1 MQNCT
6 PDFKTTCN
14 TLIIIAEWLQPRS
27 KVAQHPRNAGQE
39 LQNGQGRSFYVAG
52 LHDENFDKT
61 STGIEEA
68 VVIDEGGSAKLKDHL
83 AGRRAWGARHRALG
97 DAADSAK
104 TGLIGVK
111 KTLWDTAFE
120 GSVRDAFDHWLA
132 DFPSH
137 ASKLLDFTVDRAEER
152 LRRRADNEFVLHL
165 NSFLHLKKAS
175 RFDSLFVFCIL
186 MLIFLLP
193 RDASR
198 LPERAQSQ
206 HRHVLV
212 CRFQLRH

>member
-1 MQNCT
+1 LHFGDRQFSRLEGCLGEVFCANR
-6 PDFKTTCN
+6 N
-14 TLIIIAEWLQPRS
+14 SRARS
-27 KVAQHPRNAGQE
+27 R
-39 LQNGQGRSFYVAG
+39 L
-52 LHDENFDKT
+52 LT
-61 STGIEEA
+61 SEA
-68 VVIDEGGSAKLKDHL
+68 
-83 AGRRAWGARHRALG
+83 AR
-97 DAADSAK
+97 
-104 TGLIGVK
+104 IV
-111 KTLWDTAFE
+111 E

-137 ASKLLDFTVDRAEER
+137 ASKLLDFTVDCAEER